1 MTDHEFAY
9 DAASRTLRGILLP
22 FGEPS
27 RRNASGSEGVMFSA
41 DSIEL
46 PRDPSVVTLNRE
58 HNRFDPIGRATY
70 LEKRREGVY
79 AEFAIAETDQGDEYL
94 RNPSGM
100 RKLSAEVTG
109 MILDGLNVTASR
121 LTGAALAPAGAFPS
135 AGLFSLA
142 NDTQPAD
149 TATSEHRESEY
160 TDENGV
166 TWRRVVDVE
175 TATTETDTGSTTT
188 TTITETS
195 ETTNQDGTPV
205 TPTEGVFTMTNIVPD
220 AQGHTQARDSRSLSG
235 LFAAIAS
242 GDLDAREAYGDAG
255 ELFALST
262 VQHSGPTT
270 VTIGADTQAP
280 GYLGELWLR
289 LPYNRRFVPLLNT
302 AALTNYQMQGW
313 GWDPT
318 KLPTMGDYAGNVA
331 DVPSNA
337 VDTLPY
343 TVTAQRLAGGHQID
357 RRFTDFGDQSVVS
370 SFLVQQGESYKRTTD
385 AKALAA
391 IMAAAQVTAPGT
403 VPANVPKGLAAIVD
417 GALGV
422 IGTEHRPRYALVS
435 PELWRDIIMMA
446 DKDKLAY
453 LNAGFGLESG
463 DLESFHILPASVGV
477 GKVIVGA
484 KEAMTFYELGD
495 TPIRVE
501 GVKPGQGANE
511 VAVFGYWATLANN
524 AAAIRSVTVA

>member
-1 MTDHEFAY
+1 MTDAQFSY
-9 DAASRTLRGILLP
+9 DPATRTLRGILLP
-22 FGEPS
+22 FGERS
-27 RRNASGSEGVMFSA
+27 RPNLTGNEGVMFSA
-41 DSIEL
+41 DGIDL

-58 HNRFDPIGRATY
+58 HNRYDPIGRATF

-79 AEFAIAETDQGDEYL
+79 AEFAVAQTDQGDEYL
-94 RNPSGM
+94 RNPGKL
-100 RKLSAEVTG
+100 RKLSAEVTDMLTEG
-109 MILDGLNVTASR
+109 ANVVRSR

-135 AGLFSLA
+135 AGLFALVEAVPSDGA
-142 NDTQPAD
+142 ET
-149 TATSEHRESEY
+149 TSEHLENEY

-166 TWRRVVDVE
+166 TWRRVVDIE
-175 TATTETDTGSTTT
+175 TETTDTDAGSTTT
-188 TTITETS
+188 TTITETT
-195 ETTNQDGTPV
+195 ETTNQDGAPV
-205 TPTEGVFTMTNIVPD
+205 TEGAFAMTNIVPD
-220 AQGHTQARDSRSLSG
+220 GAITTTPRPTLDG
-235 LFAAIAS
+235 LFAALAS
-242 GDLDAREAYGDAG
+242 RDTDALAPYANAG
-255 ELFALST
+255 EAMFALST

-270 VTIGADTQAP
+270 VTIGADTQQT

-302 AALTNYQMQGW
+302 APLTNYQMQGW

-318 KLPTMGDYAGNVA
+318 KLPTMGDYPGNA
-331 DVPSNA
+331 TDVPSNA

-343 TVTAQRLAGGHQID
+343 SFTASRLAGGHQID
-357 RRFTDFGDQSVVS
+357 RRFSDFGDQSVIQ
-370 SFLVQQGESYKRTTD
+370 SFLVQQGESYKRQTD

-403 VPANVPKGLAAIVD
+403 VPAGVPKGLAAIVD

-422 IGTEHRPRYALVS
+422 IGTENRPSYALVS

-495 TPIRVE
+495 TPIRVD
-501 GVKPGQGANE
+501 GAKPGQGATE

-524 AAAIRSVTVA
+524 AAAIRSVTTV